1 MKTKII
7 ALMVACSLAMISCG
21 GNEDIS
27 KDVFTVTFDTDG
39 GTPVPEPQQVA
50 RYDFVQE
57 PPSNPQEER
66 NLFPDGTPRPASN
79 SISNPLL

>member
-21 GNEDIS
+21 GNKYIY

-39 GTPVPEPQQVA
+39 
-50 RYDFVQE
+50 
-57 PPSNPQEER
+57 
-66 NLFPDGTPRPASN
+66 
-79 SISNPLL
+79 